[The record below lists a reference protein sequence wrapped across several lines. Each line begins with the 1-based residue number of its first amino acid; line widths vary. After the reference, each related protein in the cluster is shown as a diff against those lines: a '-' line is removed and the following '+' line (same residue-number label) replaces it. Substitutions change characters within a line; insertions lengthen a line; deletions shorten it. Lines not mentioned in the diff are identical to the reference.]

1 MKTRLVAMVT
11 VLDEIAVQSF
21 SYKKYLPIGCPAII
35 CENLSRW
42 GADEIIVS
50 FIDRSKL
57 KKGPNFKI
65 LESISKK
72 NISTPVIYSGGISN
86 EQDAIDVINAGADRI
101 VIDSIIKKK
110 NINLINKISSR
121 IGSQA
126 LILSVPLLQENEKL
140 FRFNYINK
148 SKELF
153 SDFSELIKLLNFS
166 EILLVDKENDGSQN
180 FNLDIVNLFLKNL
193 DLRVLV
199 FGGIADLR
207 LIKKLLLNQNIKGIV
222 IGNSLNYKEIQ
233 ISNIKRK
240 FKNLLRQ
247 VDYE

>member
-72 NISTPVIYSGGISN
+72 NISTPLIYSGGISN
-86 EQDAIDVINAGADRI
+86 EQNAIDVINAGADRI
-101 VIDSIIKKK
+101 VVDSIIKKE
-110 NINLINKISSR
+110 NINLINKITSK

-126 LILSVPLLQENEKL
+126 LILSIPLLEKDNKL
-140 FRFNYINK
+140 FRFNYINS

-153 SDFSELIKLLNFS
+153 SDFFEVIKLLNFS
-166 EILLVDKENDGSQN
+166 EILLIDKENEGSQN
-180 FNLDIVNLFLKNL
+180 FNLNIVDLFLKNL
-193 DLRVLV
+193 DRGVLV
-199 FGGIADLR
+199 FGGVVDLR
-207 LIKKLLLNQNIKGIV
+207 LIKKLLIYRNVKAIV

-233 ISNIKRK
+233 ISNIKKK
-240 FKNLLRQ
+240 FKSLLRQ